1 MREGKKINGVVF
13 YSSYSIS
20 EFFFKYSCY
29 GFSKKLYNILFL
41 RLENRVEKKSKDL
54 KTSQLLSVYKIL
66 LSIVPDNK
74 DLKKKNIFNIFLLD
88 LINSYR
94 GLRHAFGLPVR
105 GQRT

>member
-1 MREGKKINGVVF
+1 LREGKKINGSVF
-13 YSSYSIS
+13 YSSYSIF

-29 GFSKKLYNILFL
+29 GLSNKLLSIINT
-41 RLENRVEKKSKDL
+41 RVEYRLQKKAKDL
-54 KTSQLLSVYKIL
+54 KVSQLLTVYKVL
-66 LSIVPDNK
+66 LCVVPDNK
-74 DLKKKNIFNIFLLD
+74 DLKKKTIFNIFILD

>member
-29 GFSKKLYNILFL
+29 GFSKKLFKILVS
-41 RLENRVEKKSKDL
+41 RLETRVEKKSKDL
-54 KTSQLLSVYKIL
+54 KTSQLVTIYKIL
-66 LSIVPDNK
+66 LAVVPENK
-74 DLKKKNIFNIFLLD
+74 ELKKKMIFNIFLLD